1 MRNWSK
7 NQITLVLIRHGET
20 EANKERRYLGKTD
33 EPLSEDG
40 KAMLMQTKERGS
52 YPEVDYLFCS
62 PMKRCRETAELLYP
76 GKEFTTIP
84 EWEEMDFGEFEGKNY
99 FDLQG
104 DIRYQAWID
113 SNGTLPFPGGES
125 RAEFIG
131 RCSRGLFRMLEYTAE
146 PADEK
151 GSSIVG
157 LIVHGGTIMS
167 LLSEFCGGEYFDYQ
181 IKNGQGYRCIL
192 KVQNGQPV
200 ITVPELIFGRSE

>member
-33 EPLSEDG
+33 EPLIEDG

-84 EWEEMDFGEFEGKNY
+84 EWEELDFGEFEGKNY
-99 FDLQG
+99 FDLQ
-104 DIRYQAWID
+104 
-113 SNGTLPFPGGES
+113 E
-125 RAEFIG
+125 IG
-131 RCSRGLFRMLEYTAE
+131 RAS
-146 PADEK
+146 
-151 GSSIVG
+151 
-157 LIVHGGTIMS
+157 
-167 LLSEFCGGEYFDYQ
+167 
-181 IKNGQGYRCIL
+181 
-192 KVQNGQPV
+192 
-200 ITVPELIFGRSE
+200 